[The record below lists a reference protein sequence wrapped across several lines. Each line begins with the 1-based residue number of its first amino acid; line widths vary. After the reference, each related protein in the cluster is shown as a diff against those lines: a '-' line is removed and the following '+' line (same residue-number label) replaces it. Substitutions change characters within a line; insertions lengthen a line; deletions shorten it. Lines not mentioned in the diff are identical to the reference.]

1 MYFLEIILF
10 CCYLVNLNGKKALDH
25 AEKLYLI
32 PYIGNIIHR
41 TDKFEILG
49 EVLKIRERNKKL
61 SKSCDKTY
69 NYPKGPCLKSRFSGT
84 SSLNINDDRVI
95 Y

>member
-1 MYFLEIILF
+1 MQFRVKDFYNEVLNSGIITF
-10 CCYLVNLNGKKALDH
+10 GKKALDH

-41 TDKFEILG
+41 TDKFGMLG

-61 SKSCDKTY
+61 SKSCD
-69 NYPKGPCLKSRFSGT
+69 NLQLSKGPNVLKVDFQAHF
-84 SSLNINDDRVI
+84 L
-95 Y
+95 

>member
-1 MYFLEIILF
+1 MQFRVKDFYNEVLNSGIITF
-10 CCYLVNLNGKKALDH
+10 GKKALDH

-41 TDKFEILG
+41 TDKFGMLG

-69 NYPKGPCLKSRFSGT
+69 NYPKGLMS
-84 SSLNINDDRVI
+84 
-95 Y
+95 

>member
-10 CCYLVNLNGKKALDH
+10 CCCLVNLNGKKALDH

-49 EVLKIRERNKKL
+49 EVLKIREKNEKL

-69 NYPKGPCLKSRFSGT
+69 NYPKGLMS
-84 SSLNINDDRVI
+84 
-95 Y
+95 